1 MHMVGCASCLAPRE
15 DDAHSWNEELLS
27 LFPNPPT
34 QPTASRGMFWIVDLR
49 GVVSSCVS
57 FERTVVVSNLCPQKL
72 SLGLVTRRY
81 VSDNERITPLGG
93 GTASVKPLRHA
104 YGTRDDATYPVDRLS
119 ASVSLPTS
127 E

>member
-1 MHMVGCASCLAPRE
+1 M
-15 DDAHSWNEELLS
+15 
-27 LFPNPPT
+27 FPNPPT

-57 FERTVVVSNLCPQKL
+57 FERTVVVSNLHVRKNFHC
-72 SLGLVTRRY
+72 LVTCTGLTTRG
-81 VSDNERITPLGG
+81 SPLWWHYG
-93 GTASVKPLRHA
+93 GTASAKPLRHA